1 MKGKGDIM
9 FKEFFILSFKAADTR
24 KAGKLTRKNA
34 FCHYWQAGEYGA
46 IMLVKPDN
54 KPFYQFRNEVMED
67 ANDLKRRIKSAVL
80 INTGRANITGS
91 DEEFAKAYSIEALK
105 KILHCAEEDDMFS
118 LSKTDLKELSDAEK
132 DKKAEKDWEASVEAA
147 FFATHK
153 KKDAIEEVAS
163 AIDEMVEETK
173 EPVATVTKEEITVVT
188 SAAKA
193 VEEEPKVDETGQLC
207 FF

>member
-1 MKGKGDIM
+1 M
-9 FKEFFILSFKAADTR
+9 FKDFFILSFKAAATR

-80 INTGRANITGS
+80 INTGRANITGT

-132 DKKAEKDWEASVEAA
+132 DKKAERDWEASVDAA

-163 AIDEMVEETK
+163 AIDEMVEETTEK
-173 EPVATVTKEEITVVT
+173 PMATVTKEEITVAVST
-188 SAAKA
+188 KA
-193 VEEEPKVDETGQLC
+193 EEEEHKVDKTGQLC

>member
-1 MKGKGDIM
+1 M
-9 FKEFFILSFKAADTR
+9 FKDFFILSFKAEATR

-34 FCHYWQAGEYGA
+34 FCYYWQAGEYGA

-80 INTGRANITGS
+80 INTGRANITGT

-132 DKKAEKDWEASVEAA
+132 DKKAEKDWEASVDAA

-163 AIDEMVEETK
+163 AIDEMVEETNEK
-173 EPVATVTKEEITVVT
+173 PMATVTKEEITVAVST
-188 SAAKA
+188 KA
-193 VEEEPKVDETGQLC
+193 EEEEHKVDETGQLC